1 MIYMPTQKKWEKQI
15 YAKKKGGV
23 VFVLWH
29 LGDNCIVFEN
39 FMASIGDLMVANWV
53 EQISATIISTTW
65 CHMKTSSLK
74 CKD

>member
-53 EQISATIISTTW
+53 EQTNICYHYIDNMTSFEDFQF
-65 CHMKTSSLK
+65 KT
-74 CKD
+74 